1 MFYSE
6 QFENPEQET
15 IWDELA
21 YWLKN
26 PITEEEQ
33 AERDKESQAWI
44 DYILTKAFGD

>member
-1 MFYSE
+1 MFYDE
-6 QFENPEQET
+6 QFEDPQQET

-33 AERDKESQAWI
+33 AERNSEIQTYI
-44 DYILTKAFGD
+44 DSVLYKAFGD